1 MLITMKIGYLFA
13 GQGNQKVG
21 MGKNLYESYD
31 EVKKIYD
38 IACDITNVD
47 IRKISFEGPE
57 EALNKTENTQI
68 ATYVESMA
76 IVDVLNKNNIK
87 PEYTA
92 GLSLGEYS
100 ALTLAGVFTF
110 EEGVKL
116 VQKRGEIMQ
125 SLTPKGDWKMSAIMR
140 FR

>member
-1 MLITMKIGYLFA
+1 MKIAYLFA

-21 MGKNLYESYD
+21 MGKDLYEAYD

-57 EALNKTENTQI
+57 EVLNKTANTQI

-76 IVDVLNKNNIK
+76 IIDILNKNNIK

-92 GLSLGEYS
+92 GLSLGEYT

-110 EEGVKL
+110 EEGIKI

-125 SLTPKGDWKMSAIMR
+125 NLTPGGEWEMAAIMR
-140 FR
+140 T